1 MGLFVSNDNL
11 NGYSY
16 NSGYHTDLYSPS
28 DYTIYDEGVDIN
40 YTTLGYEIV
49 AESQQ
54 EWNTLMKQV
63 ALNELAVYS
72 SNGCR
77 EVLYEAV
84 DFSALFTRI
93 KNFFKKLADK
103 VKAIFHSFM
112 AKLSSILSR
121 DSSFAKKYG
130 NEFIRKVQNIKD
142 DFEFKGYTF
151 TIKKFSN
158 RDDITFDSQL
168 ANIYIN
174 KAKVGETK
182 IDNSIVNL
190 LNSRGSVSDSLLNP
204 STFVESVG
212 YYGDYYVLNEY
223 KFNKVTDYDK
233 IYIIHTYGNDTVFGK
248 NNMDFI
254 NDLYNQNKQLTDN
267 EINKV
272 KAIFDK
278 IYEKVNCNRKVK
290 VTDNLTYEYVLELLN
305 FLHDVIEKKFENDIN
320 ELIKRFNGKKSIISS
335 TNIQIL
341 NTLMSKLKNANI
353 DASLLGQY
361 DPTPQTSG
369 SSSGSGNSGSSS
381 SSGATQQPQNSD
393 YYTQKEYFQKY
404 DEIRSKLKDQSL
416 ENIKKWSDDADKIEE
431 RYKKMFNNNY
441 GGKINKIVAD
451 MEFSELQN
459 LVNRYNKAYQAAQAS
474 GSGPSSS
481 GSGTAQ
487 QNQTNNSNSSTDYY
501 SFGQYASLYQNIYKQ
516 VHFSSANNEDSFDK
530 KVDEIEQKYKLN
542 THDRSGKI
550 AKSEAD
556 KCLKEIENLKNN
568 YNKAYQ
574 AAQASGSGP
583 SSSGSGTAQQSQN
596 NGNTMKKDDF
606 NKKFKEIKDSMT
618 NSNYR
623 TEFFNKVANI
633 LDDNDAEISKP
644 DIEKSIA
651 DKILKEIEDLVDE
664 YNKKPKNTSGGNS
677 GGNSGG
683 SGSVGDSSGSGS
695 VGGRNIDY
703 NSPAEKADVYKRANI
718 SIQDNSEDIHDT
730 IRGAVAK
737 LYTDNSSAADSYS
750 ERDFKNEL
758 FKLFRNGA
766 DKKDSIPASE
776 IKKNASAIVDE
787 VTTYKNTKDMA
798 KESTNTVV
806 KAIDSV
812 INKLDEYIK
821 RSNKNWTEGSD
832 GTLTTN
838 FTNLLTTI
846 TNVFFKTS
854 RSDIVLANNIYLTA
868 LKDRCIQNKNI
879 MVKVIAGYDSK
890 KMKNTNESYDY
901 DNDYIYNN
909 NNSNSFLD
917 KGYWYYLQVK

>member
-1 MGLFVSNDNL
+1 MGFFVNENTL

-93 KNFFKKLADK
+93 KNFFKKLVDK

-121 DSSFAKKYG
+121 DSTFAKKYG
-130 NEFIRKVQNIKD
+130 NEFIRKVQNIRD

-212 YYGDYYVLNEY
+212 YYGDYYILNEY
-223 KFNKVTDYDK
+223 KISNVKNEYDK
-233 IYIIHTYGNDTVFGK
+233 IYILHNIFTSINNYNNLFSHDDDYIENLYKNKTVLNDEQKKKVNEIFNKLNYSSLIKKIKPGVTTYGELHDLASIFEKILSGPSTNNFKNIAKQFNIIGHNSSFNMKANKNDIDT
-248 NNMDFI
+248 
-254 NDLYNQNKQLTDN
+254 
-267 EINKV
+267 
-272 KAIFDK
+272 
-278 IYEKVNCNRKVK
+278 
-290 VTDNLTYEYVLELLN
+290 LLN
-305 FLHDVIEKKFENDIN
+305 ELRKNYIIN
-320 ELIKRFNGKKSIISS
+320 PN
-335 TNIQIL
+335 
-341 NTLMSKLKNANI
+341 
-353 DASLLGQY
+353 LLGKY
-361 DPTPQTSG
+361 NPET
-369 SSSGSGNSGSSS
+369 SSSGS
-381 SSGATQQPQNSD
+381 
-393 YYTQKEYFQKY
+393 
-404 DEIRSKLKDQSL
+404 
-416 ENIKKWSDDADKIEE
+416 
-431 RYKKMFNNNY
+431 
-441 GGKINKIVAD
+441 
-451 MEFSELQN
+451 
-459 LVNRYNKAYQAAQAS
+459 
-474 GSGPSSS
+474 
-481 GSGTAQ
+481 
-487 QNQTNNSNSSTDYY
+487 
-501 SFGQYASLYQNIYKQ
+501 
-516 VHFSSANNEDSFDK
+516 
-530 KVDEIEQKYKLN
+530 
-542 THDRSGKI
+542 
-550 AKSEAD
+550 
-556 KCLKEIENLKNN
+556 
-568 YNKAYQ
+568 
-574 AAQASGSGP
+574 
-583 SSSGSGTAQQSQN
+583 
-596 NGNTMKKDDF
+596 
-606 NKKFKEIKDSMT
+606 
-618 NSNYR
+618 
-623 TEFFNKVANI
+623 
-633 LDDNDAEISKP
+633 
-644 DIEKSIA
+644 
-651 DKILKEIEDLVDE
+651 
-664 YNKKPKNTSGGNS
+664 TSNS

-683 SGSVGDSSGSGS
+683 SRSSGGISESGS
-695 VGGRNIDY
+695 VSGRNIDY

-901 DNDYIYNN
+901 GYNNDYIYN

-917 KGYWYYLQVK
+917 NIIFK

>member
-1 MGLFVSNDNL
+1 MGIFVNENTL
-11 NGYSY
+11 NGYGY
-16 NSGYHTDLYSPS
+16 NNGYHTDLYSPS

-49 AESQQ
+49 AESQE

-93 KNFFKKLADK
+93 KNFFKKLVDK

-121 DSSFAKKYG
+121 DSTFAKKYG
-130 NEFIRKVQNIKD
+130 QDFINKVQKIRD

-168 ANIYIN
+168 ATIYTN

-182 IDNSIVNL
+182 IDTSIVNL
-190 LNSRGSVSDSLLNP
+190 LNSRGSVNDSLLNP

-223 KFNKVTDYDK
+223 KISNVKSEYDK
-233 IYIIHTYGNDTVFGK
+233 IYILQGIFPDITNYNSLFLNDDDYIK
-248 NNMDFI
+248 
-254 NDLYNQNKQLTDN
+254 DLYNKNTVLNN
-267 EINKV
+267 EQK
-272 KAIFDK
+272 D
-278 IYEKVNCNRKVK
+278 KVNKIFNKLNYSELSKKIKPGVSTYGELYDLAIIFRKILSGSSANFGNIAKKFDNAGHSSSFEAKVNRNDTKILLDELRK
-290 VTDNLTYEYVLELLN
+290 DYYINPNLLN
-305 FLHDVIEKKFENDIN
+305 
-320 ELIKRFNGKKSIISS
+320 
-335 TNIQIL
+335 
-341 NTLMSKLKNANI
+341 
-353 DASLLGQY
+353 QY
-361 DPTPQTSG
+361 NPETQASG
-369 SSSGSGNSGSSS
+369 SSSNNSGSSNGQS
-381 SSGATQQPQNSD
+381 ST
-393 YYTQKEYFQKY
+393 KEYDLEECKGILQKIINDKYTAGSYNEDEFRDLIDQKY
-404 DEIRSKLKDQSL
+404 IQIAKQLNGRNTLTENEVEKYKKVFTNLIEDFNKKHPKVDLDDKVDEIIEKYPNYKNDVKFNKEINDLSNKFKDKQNPMKTD
-416 ENIKKWSDDADKIEE
+416 EYIKKLEDI
-431 RYKKMFNNNY
+431 
-441 GGKINKIVAD
+441 
-451 MEFSELQN
+451 
-459 LVNRYNKAYQAAQAS
+459 VNRYNKAYQSAQAS
-474 GSGPSSS
+474 SSGPSSS
-481 GSGTAQ
+481 GGAAQ
-487 QNQTNNSNSSTDYY
+487 QPQNNSS
-501 SFGQYASLYQNIYKQ
+501 
-516 VHFSSANNEDSFDK
+516 
-530 KVDEIEQKYKLN
+530 
-542 THDRSGKI
+542 
-550 AKSEAD
+550 
-556 KCLKEIENLKNN
+556 
-568 YNKAYQ
+568 
-574 AAQASGSGP
+574 
-583 SSSGSGTAQQSQN
+583 
-596 NGNTMKKDDF
+596 
-606 NKKFKEIKDSMT
+606 
-618 NSNYR
+618 
-623 TEFFNKVANI
+623 
-633 LDDNDAEISKP
+633 
-644 DIEKSIA
+644 
-651 DKILKEIEDLVDE
+651 
-664 YNKKPKNTSGGNS
+664 GNS

-683 SGSVGDSSGSGS
+683 SGSVSGSSGTGSGS
-695 VGGRNIDY
+695 VSGRNVNYD
-703 NSPAEKADVYKRANI
+703 SPAKKADVYKRANI

-737 LYTDNSSAADSYS
+737 LYTDNSSAADSYN

-832 GTLTTN
+832 GILTSN

-846 TNVFFKTS
+846 TNTFFKTS

-909 NNSNSFLD
+909 SGNSFLD
-917 KGYWYYLQVK
+917 NIIFK

>member
-11 NGYSY
+11 NSY

-49 AESQQ
+49 AESQE

-77 EVLYEAV
+77 EVLYEATS
-84 DFSALFTRI
+84 FSAVFNKI
-93 KNFFKKLADK
+93 KDFFKKLAEK

-112 AKLSSILSR
+112 AKMSSVFGKS
-121 DSSFAKKYG
+121 SSFAKKYG
-130 NEFIRKVQNIKD
+130 QDFINKVQNIRD

-151 TIKKFSN
+151 TIKKFSD

-168 ANIYIN
+168 ATIYTN

-212 YYGDYYVLNEY
+212 YYDDYYVLNEY
-223 KFNKVTDYDK
+223 NTQNVTEYDK
-233 IYIIHTYGNDTVFGK
+233 IYIIHTYGKESIFGK
-248 NNMDFI
+248 DNMDYI
-254 NDLYNQNKQLTDN
+254 NNLYNQKRQITK
-267 EINKV
+267 EEK
-272 KAIFDK
+272 
-278 IYEKVNCNRKVK
+278 EKVNKIFDLVSKYDGKHNKIDGSNFNYY
-290 VTDNLTYEYVLELLN
+290 TINDLLN
-305 FLHDVIEKKFENDIN
+305 FLKDTLNKN
-320 ELIKRFNGKKSIISS
+320 S
-335 TNIQIL
+335 TNEIDIILSMLGSINLDDKSKVNIFFNKLNNLLKKIKNNKFNASIL
-341 NTLMSKLKNANI
+341 N
-353 DASLLGQY
+353 QY
-361 DPTPQTSG
+361 NPTT
-369 SSSGSGNSGSSS
+369 
-381 SSGATQQPQNSD
+381 
-393 YYTQKEYFQKY
+393 
-404 DEIRSKLKDQSL
+404 
-416 ENIKKWSDDADKIEE
+416 
-431 RYKKMFNNNY
+431 
-441 GGKINKIVAD
+441 
-451 MEFSELQN
+451 
-459 LVNRYNKAYQAAQAS
+459 QAS
-474 GSGPSSS
+474 ESGPSSS
-481 GSGTAQ
+481 GSGSQQQ
-487 QNQTNNSNSSTDYY
+487 QNSQTSSNKISKKDFVNKIKVIKSKLNNGSFTNEFINKLNSLLD
-501 SFGQYASLYQNIYKQ
+501 
-516 VHFSSANNEDSFDK
+516 D
-530 KVDEIEQKYKLN
+530 YKLDN
-542 THDRSGKI
+542 DYFDNQVT
-550 AKSEAD
+550 ELD
-556 KCLKEIENLKNN
+556 KTNAEKYLDELEKFVEEL
-568 YNKAYQ
+568 NKRNPQ
-574 AAQASGSGP
+574 S
-583 SSSGSGTAQQSQN
+583 SSSGS
-596 NGNTMKKDDF
+596 
-606 NKKFKEIKDSMT
+606 
-618 NSNYR
+618 
-623 TEFFNKVANI
+623 
-633 LDDNDAEISKP
+633 
-644 DIEKSIA
+644 
-651 DKILKEIEDLVDE
+651 
-664 YNKKPKNTSGGNS
+664 TSNS
-677 GGNSGG
+677 GVNIGG
-683 SGSVGDSSGSGS
+683 SGSSGGGSGSGSGS
-695 VGGRNIDY
+695 VGGRNINY

-737 LYTDNSSAADSYS
+737 LYTDNSSAADSYN

-776 IKKNASAIVDE
+776 IKKNASTIVDE

-798 KESTNTVV
+798 KESTNTVI

-832 GTLTTN
+832 GTLTSN

-846 TNVFFKTS
+846 TNTFFKTS

-901 DNDYIYNN
+901 GYDNDYIYS
-909 NNSNSFLD
+909 NNSGNSFLD
-917 KGYWYYLQVK
+917 NIIFK

>member
-1 MGLFVSNDNL
+1 M
-11 NGYSY
+11 
-16 NSGYHTDLYSPS
+16 
-28 DYTIYDEGVDIN
+28 
-40 YTTLGYEIV
+40 
-49 AESQQ
+49 
-54 EWNTLMKQV
+54 
-63 ALNELAVYS
+63 
-72 SNGCR
+72 
-77 EVLYEAV
+77 
-84 DFSALFTRI
+84 FTRI

-121 DSSFAKKYG
+121 DSTFAKKYG
-130 NEFIRKVQNIKD
+130 DEFIRRVQNIRD

-190 LNSRGSVSDSLLNP
+190 LNPKGSVSDSLLNL

-212 YYGDYYVLNEY
+212 YYGDYYILNEY
-223 KFNKVTDYDK
+223 KISNVKNEYDK
-233 IYIIHTYGNDTVFGK
+233 IYILHNIFPDIYNYNSLFSHDDDYIEDLYKNKTVLNDEQKNKVNVIFNKLNYGNLIKKLKPGVTTYGELYDLAIIFEKILSGNSI
-248 NNMDFI
+248 NNFKDI
-254 NDLYNQNKQLTDN
+254 AKQFNNIGHNLGFN
-267 EINKV
+267 M
-272 KAIFDK
+272 KASK
-278 IYEKVNCNRKVK
+278 
-290 VTDNLTYEYVLELLN
+290 
-305 FLHDVIEKKFENDIN
+305 NDIN
-320 ELIKRFNGKKSIISS
+320 TLLNELRKNYII
-335 TNIQIL
+335 NP
-341 NTLMSKLKNANI
+341 N
-353 DASLLGQY
+353 LLGQY
-361 DPTPQTSG
+361 NPETSNQQNTG
-369 SSSGSGNSGSSS
+369 SSSGSGS
-381 SSGATQQPQNSD
+381 QQ
-393 YYTQKEYFQKY
+393 
-404 DEIRSKLKDQSL
+404 
-416 ENIKKWSDDADKIEE
+416 
-431 RYKKMFNNNY
+431 
-441 GGKINKIVAD
+441 
-451 MEFSELQN
+451 
-459 LVNRYNKAYQAAQAS
+459 
-474 GSGPSSS
+474 
-481 GSGTAQ
+481 Q
-487 QNQTNNSNSSTDYY
+487 QNNPDTDYY
-501 SFGQYASLYQNIYKQ
+501 SFGQYASLYQKIYKQ
-516 VHFSSANNEDSFDK
+516 VHFSSANNEDSFNK

-542 THDRSGKI
+542 THDRNGKI
-550 AKSEAD
+550 TKSEAD
-556 KCLKEIENLKNN
+556 KCLKEIENLKDN

-583 SSSGSGTAQQSQN
+583 SSSGSGSQQQQNSQTSSNKMSKKDFIDKIKVIKSKLN
-596 NGNTMKKDDF
+596 NGSF
-606 NKKFKEIKDSMT
+606 NNEFTNKF
-618 NSNYR
+618 NSL
-623 TEFFNKVANI
+623 
-633 LDDNDAEISKP
+633 LDDYKLNNDYFDNQVTELDKTNAEKYLAEL
-644 DIEKSIA
+644 EKFVEE
-651 DKILKEIEDLVDE
+651 L
-664 YNKKPKNTSGGNS
+664 NKRNPQSSSSGSTSNS

-683 SGSVGDSSGSGS
+683 SGSGSGS

-737 LYTDNSSAADSYS
+737 LYTDNSSAADSYN

-832 GTLTTN
+832 GTLTSN

-909 NNSNSFLD
+909 NSNSFLD